1 MSKPDPHDH
10 VPDQPEQGPP
20 PPPPPGADSEGGPPD
35 RPLLTKAEVAA
46 LFEVTPRTVNNWMDR
61 GCPWE
66 RGPGGRCLFDAAVV
80 RAWHQADSEGK
91 AQPGSPRP
99 GPGDHASRAT
109 LAKAELVRR
118 LTQAKRQEME
128 LAAERGLKDLE
139 LAETIRG
146 ASTHDDMLAISREVC
161 ALIGSG
167 GLSPTRGR
175 AIQALLGEMRRSLK
189 EHLDSGGGEEP
200 ERLMLLSEEGARLV
214 EDFEAIVSDE
224 RRARVLEQV
233 AREREVDEEENPNLD
248 LAALT
253 PEEAQEL
260 GLELDDL
267 GDAEGTP

>member
-1 MSKPDPHDH
+1 MSKPDPRDH
-10 VPDQPEQGPP
+10 VPDPLEEGPRP
-20 PPPPPGADSEGGPPD
+20 DPAPDSGDSPPD
-35 RPLLTKAEVAA
+35 RALLTKAEVAA

-61 GCPWE
+61 GCPSE
-66 RGPGGRCLFDAAVV
+66 RASDGRCLFDAAAV
-80 RAWHQADSEGK
+80 RAWRQGDLRGVDESGT
-91 AQPGSPRP
+91 PGGP
-99 GPGDHASRAT
+99 GPADLASRAT

-189 EHLDSGGGEEP
+189 EHLGAQGDEDP
-200 ERLMLLSEEGARLV
+200 ERIVLLSEEGTRLV
-214 EDFEAIVSDE
+214 EDFEAILSDE
-224 RRARVLEQV
+224 RRAQVLEHV
-233 AREREVDEEENPNLD
+233 ARERAVDEEESPYVD
-248 LAALT
+248 LAALS
-253 PEEAQEL
+253 PEEVAEAEEL
-260 GLELDDL
+260 GLDL
-267 GDAEGTP
+267 GEAGEEA